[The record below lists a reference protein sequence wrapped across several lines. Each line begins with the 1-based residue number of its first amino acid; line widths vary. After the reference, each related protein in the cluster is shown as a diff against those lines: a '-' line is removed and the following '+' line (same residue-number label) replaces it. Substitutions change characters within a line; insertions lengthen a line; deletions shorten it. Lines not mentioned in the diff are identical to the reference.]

1 MRGAGGGRRK
11 GFVWLLSY
19 DRASCLARRATDQA
33 HSLVG
38 MADDEEAVFIN
49 TRDAT
54 IAALKLGA
62 GGGPWHGHLT
72 EVEIPENPNFRSRNH
87 SEDRENRPG

>member
-1 MRGAGGGRRK
+1 MCAPPAGVAAAQLDLKMDDPDGAHCLIAS
-11 GFVWLLSY
+11 VW
-19 DRASCLARRATDQA
+19 
-33 HSLVG
+33 VG
-38 MADDEEAVFIN
+38 ALADDEEAVFAN

-72 EVEIPENPNFRSRNH
+72 EVEAPENPNFRSRNH